1 MKCVLCKT
9 GETQPGTATVTLE
22 RNQTVIVIKD
32 VPADVCQNC
41 GEYYL
46 SQAVTERIYG
56 QAEDA
61 VQRNA
66 EVEFLRYADERF
78 TSILRQQQAEAAK
91 LDAAIAANL
100 KELGYG
106 E

>member
-9 GETQPGTATVTLE
+9 GETQPETATVTLE

-46 SQAVTERIYG
+46 SHAVTERIYG

-61 VQRNA
+61 VRRNA
-66 EVEFLRYADERF
+66 EVEVLRYA
-78 TSILRQQQAEAAK
+78 A
-91 LDAAIAANL
+91 
-100 KELGYG
+100 
-106 E
+106 

>member
-9 GETQPGTATVTLE
+9 GETQPGTVTVTLE
-22 RNQTVIVIKD
+22 RNQTVVVIKD

-46 SQAVTERIYG
+46 SQAVTGRIYG

-66 EVEFLRYADERF
+66 EVEVLRYA
-78 TSILRQQQAEAAK
+78 A
-91 LDAAIAANL
+91 
-100 KELGYG
+100 
-106 E
+106 

>member
-9 GETQPGTATVTLE
+9 GVMQPGVATVTLE
-22 RNQTVIVIKD
+22 RNQTVVVIKG
-32 VPADVCQNC
+32 VPAEVCQNC

-56 QAEDA
+56 QAESA

-66 EVEFLRYADERF
+66 EVEVLRYA
-78 TSILRQQQAEAAK
+78 A
-91 LDAAIAANL
+91 
-100 KELGYG
+100 
-106 E
+106 

>member
-9 GETQPGTATVTLE
+9 GATQPGTVTVTLE
-22 RNQTVIVIKD
+22 RGQTVVVIKG

-46 SQAVTERIYG
+46 SQAVSEKVYR

-66 EVEFLRYADERF
+66 EVEVLRYA
-78 TSILRQQQAEAAK
+78 A
-91 LDAAIAANL
+91 
-100 KELGYG
+100 
-106 E
+106 

>member
-9 GETQPGTATVTLE
+9 GETQPGTVTVTLE

-41 GEYYL
+41 SEYYL
-46 SQAVTERIYG
+46 SQAVTEKLYRQTEG
-56 QAEDA
+56 A

-66 EVEFLRYADERF
+66 EVEVLRYA
-78 TSILRQQQAEAAK
+78 A
-91 LDAAIAANL
+91 
-100 KELGYG
+100 
-106 E
+106 